1 MSTIEE
7 SIEIEV
13 PVRTAYNQW
22 TQFEEFPEFMEGVES
37 ITQLDDKRLRW
48 AAELGGACREW
59 EAEIT
64 EQIPD
69 ERIAWAAKEGETH
82 AGVVTFHYLDDN
94 HCKVM
99 LQMEFD
105 PKDFTEKAADTLGIV
120 RRRVTGDLER
130 FKKFVESRGQES
142 GAWRGEIKQ
151 RKTG

>member
-1 MSTIEE
+1 
-7 SIEIEV
+7 
-13 PVRTAYNQW
+13 
-22 TQFEEFPEFMEGVES
+22 
-37 ITQLDDKRLRW
+37 
-48 AAELGGACREW
+48 
-59 EAEIT
+59 
-64 EQIPD
+64 
-69 ERIAWAAKEGETH
+69 
-82 AGVVTFHYLDDN
+82 
-94 HCKVM
+94 M